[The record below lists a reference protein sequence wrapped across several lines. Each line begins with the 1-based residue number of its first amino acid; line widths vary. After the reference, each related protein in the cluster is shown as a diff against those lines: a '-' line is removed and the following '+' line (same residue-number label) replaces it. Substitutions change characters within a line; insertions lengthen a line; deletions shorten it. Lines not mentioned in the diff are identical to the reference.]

1 MFEIQNNSLN
11 THEGDRIL
19 HKIYNIED
27 MTHNLICFNKNPKKI
42 KIL

>member
-27 MTHNLICFNKNPKKI
+27 MSNLICFNKNPKKI